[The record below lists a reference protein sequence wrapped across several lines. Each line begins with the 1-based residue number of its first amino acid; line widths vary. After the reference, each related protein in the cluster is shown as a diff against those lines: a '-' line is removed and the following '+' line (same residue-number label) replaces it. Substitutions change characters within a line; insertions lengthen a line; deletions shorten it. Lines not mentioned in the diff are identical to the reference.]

1 MMVGRPNGFT
11 LRVRERRVQLV
22 VGGEE
27 CGGVGEE
34 GAERGGVCEQDGG
47 EGEVGMEDGGH
58 VSEESQLPQLLVA
71 TSVVGGE
78 QNHIHWCVLG
88 GSGVMDGVCIY
99 LTENIALL
107 QWDGFGSGLVDQRS
121 WFDSWTELFRR
132 MKRKRRSGF
141 IK

>member
-1 MMVGRPNGFT
+1 M
-11 LRVRERRVQLV
+11 
-22 VGGEE
+22 
-27 CGGVGEE
+27 
-34 GAERGGVCEQDGG
+34 
-47 EGEVGMEDGGH
+47 GMEDGGH

-88 GSGVMDGVCIY
+88 GSGVMDGVCVC